1 MMNRLKKP
9 APIPAT
15 REHSA
20 IPKKAKGA
28 DLRTDYGLTLQGSL
42 ATSLLILIGLFH
54 MSFESGSGL
63 EVVVAE
69 QEIVEMEEI
78 NQTKQENLPPPPP
91 KPLVPIEVANDQIL
105 EDDFL
110 DLDAS
115 LDLNEPVSML
125 PGPPPP
131 KEEEVPESTEAE
143 IFVVVEEMP
152 EIIGGVAS
160 LNALLEYPPLARQAG
175 LEGLVVVK
183 VVVEPDG
190 SVSSPEVMRSAGDLL
205 DMAAVKA
212 VSQLRFKPGKQRGK
226 AVRVSYAVPVRFRLR
241 DQ

>member
-1 MMNRLKKP
+1 MNRPNKTTP
-9 APIPAT
+9 VADT
-15 REHSA
+15 RQHSA
-20 IPKKAKGA
+20 IPRKAKGA
-28 DLRTDYGLTLQGSL
+28 DLRSDYGLTLQSAL
-42 ATSLLILIGLFH
+42 ATSLLVLIGLFH
-54 MSFESGSGL
+54 MSFESGSGFD
-63 EVVVAE
+63 VVVAE

-105 EDDFL
+105 EDDLL

-115 LDLNEPVSML
+115 LDLTESVSML

-131 KEEEVPESTEAE
+131 AEEEEEEEEEAE

-152 EIIGGVAS
+152 EIIGGIAA
-160 LNALLEYPPLARQAG
+160 LNKLLEYPQLARQAG

-190 SVSSPEVMRSAGDLL
+190 TVSNPEVMRSAGDLL
-205 DMAAVKA
+205 DQSAVKA
-212 VSQLRFKPGKQRGK
+212 VSQLRFKPGKQRGSP
-226 AVRVSYAVPVRFRLR
+226 VRVSYAVPVRFRLR
-241 DQ
+241 TQ